1 MFVYNASVIPT
12 GCEPGV
18 TRRVLAYNDKTMMC
32 EIRFEKG
39 AKGNMHTHPHT
50 QVTYI
55 VKGSFAF
62 TVDGETKVVNQ
73 GDTVLMPSGSMAASA
88 WRKVSSATCSP
99 PCGRISSSKASGKEG
114 LYAGVR

>member
-1 MFVYNASVIPT
+1 MFVYNASVTPT
-12 GCEPGV
+12 NCEPGV

-62 TVDGETKVVNQ
+62 TVDGETRVVNQ
-73 GDTVLMPSGSMAASA
+73 GDSVLMPSGSLHG
-88 WRKVSSATCSP
+88 CE
-99 PCGRISSSKASGKEG
+99 CLEEG
-114 LYAGVR
+114 ILCDVFTPMREDFIK